1 MIRVIVADD
10 HHLVRQG
17 IRMLLE
23 KAGDI
28 EVVGEAEDGQEAVE
42 MAERLTPDV
51 LVMDISMPRLNGT
64 QATERIH
71 SRGLAT
77 QVVILSMHADETI
90 VRQALR
96 YGAKGYVLKRAVA
109 EELLLAVRAANL
121 GDTYL
126 SPPIAGSILS
136 EFLAASNGSD
146 EPDVMERL
154 IPRERQVLQLLAE
167 GGGNRAR
174 IGDKC
179 EDRGEA
185 PDPLDGQT
193 ERPRSGRA
201 GPRCGQTR
209 PGFRRTIG
217 SLSPSTPRHPRNGV
231 IFSSKVG

>member
-23 KAGDI
+23 KADDI

-109 EELLLAVRAANL
+109 EELLLAVRAAHL
-121 GDTYL
+121 GDAYL

-136 EFLAASNGSD
+136 EFLAVSHGSD

-154 IPRERQVLQLLAE
+154 TPRERQVLQLLAE
-167 GGGNRAR
+167 GGTNRAIAQELVISVKTVEKHRTKLMGKLHIHDLTGLVR
-174 IGDKC
+174 IAVKQGLASI
-179 EDRGEA
+179 EE
-185 PDPLDGQT
+185 
-193 ERPRSGRA
+193 
-201 GPRCGQTR
+201 
-209 PGFRRTIG
+209 
-217 SLSPSTPRHPRNGV
+217 
-231 IFSSKVG
+231 

>member
-1 MIRVIVADD
+1 MIRVVVADD

-23 KAGDI
+23 KAEDI

-42 MAERLTPDV
+42 MAERLTPNV

-126 SPPIAGSILS
+126 SPPIASSILAFPDDS
-136 EFLAASNGSD
+136 EQADPL
-146 EPDVMERL
+146 EQL
-154 IPRERQVLQLLAE
+154 TPRERQVLQLLAE
-167 GGGNRAR
+167 GGTNRAIAQGLVISVKTVEKHRTNLMTKLQVRDLAGLVR
-174 IGDKC
+174 IAVKLGLVSV
-179 EDRGEA
+179 E
-185 PDPLDGQT
+185 Q
-193 ERPRSGRA
+193 
-201 GPRCGQTR
+201 
-209 PGFRRTIG
+209 
-217 SLSPSTPRHPRNGV
+217 
-231 IFSSKVG
+231 

>member
-1 MIRVIVADD
+1 
-10 HHLVRQG
+10 
-17 IRMLLE
+17 
-23 KAGDI
+23 
-28 EVVGEAEDGQEAVE
+28 
-42 MAERLTPDV
+42 
-51 LVMDISMPRLNGT
+51 MPRLNGT

-136 EFLAASNGSD
+136 EFLAVSHGSD

-154 IPRERQVLQLLAE
+154 TPRERQVLQLLAE
-167 GGGNRAR
+167 GGTNRAIAQELVISVKTVEKHRTKLMGKLHVHDLTGLVR
-174 IGDKC
+174 IAVKQGLASI
-179 EDRGEA
+179 EE
-185 PDPLDGQT
+185 
-193 ERPRSGRA
+193 
-201 GPRCGQTR
+201 
-209 PGFRRTIG
+209 
-217 SLSPSTPRHPRNGV
+217 
-231 IFSSKVG
+231 

>member
-23 KAGDI
+23 KADDI

-136 EFLAASNGSD
+136 EFLAVSHGSD

-154 IPRERQVLQLLAE
+154 TPRERQVLQLLAE
-167 GGGNRAR
+167 GGTNRGIAR
-174 IGDKC
+174 ELVISVKTVEKHRTHLMAKLNVHD
-179 EDRGEA
+179 
-185 PDPLDGQT
+185 L
-193 ERPRSGRA
+193 A
-201 GPRCGQTR
+201 GLVRVAVKHGLASVEQ
-209 PGFRRTIG
+209 
-217 SLSPSTPRHPRNGV
+217 S
-231 IFSSKVG
+231 

>member
-23 KAGDI
+23 KADDI

-136 EFLAASNGSD
+136 EFLAVSHGSD

-154 IPRERQVLQLLAE
+154 TPRERQVLQLLAE
-167 GGGNRAR
+167 GGTNRAIAQELVISVKTVEKHRTKLMGKLHVHDLTGLVR
-174 IGDKC
+174 IAVKQGLASI
-179 EDRGEA
+179 EE
-185 PDPLDGQT
+185 
-193 ERPRSGRA
+193 
-201 GPRCGQTR
+201 
-209 PGFRRTIG
+209 
-217 SLSPSTPRHPRNGV
+217 
-231 IFSSKVG
+231 

>member
-23 KAGDI
+23 KAADI

-109 EELLLAVRAANL
+109 EELLLAVRAAHL

-136 EFLAASNGSD
+136 EFLAASHGSD

-154 IPRERQVLQLLAE
+154 TPRERQVLQLLAE
-167 GGGNRAR
+167 GGTNRAIAQELVISVKTVEKHRTKLMGKLHVHDLTGLVR
-174 IGDKC
+174 IAVKQGLASI
-179 EDRGEA
+179 EE
-185 PDPLDGQT
+185 
-193 ERPRSGRA
+193 
-201 GPRCGQTR
+201 
-209 PGFRRTIG
+209 
-217 SLSPSTPRHPRNGV
+217 
-231 IFSSKVG
+231 

>member
-23 KAGDI
+23 KADDI

-126 SPPIAGSILS
+126 SPPIAGSILR
-136 EFLAASNGSD
+136 EFLAVSHGSD

-154 IPRERQVLQLLAE
+154 TPRERQVLQLLAE
-167 GGGNRAR
+167 GGTNRAIAQELVISVKTVEKHRTKLMGKLHVHDLTGLVR
-174 IGDKC
+174 IAVKQGLASI
-179 EDRGEA
+179 EE
-185 PDPLDGQT
+185 
-193 ERPRSGRA
+193 
-201 GPRCGQTR
+201 
-209 PGFRRTIG
+209 
-217 SLSPSTPRHPRNGV
+217 
-231 IFSSKVG
+231 

>member
-23 KAGDI
+23 KADDI

-77 QVVILSMHADETI
+77 QVVILSMHADKTI

-136 EFLAASNGSD
+136 EFLAVSHGSD

-154 IPRERQVLQLLAE
+154 TPRERQVLQLLAE
-167 GGGNRAR
+167 GGTNRAIAQELVISVKTVEKHRTKLMGKLHVHDLTGLVR
-174 IGDKC
+174 IAVKQGLASI
-179 EDRGEA
+179 EE
-185 PDPLDGQT
+185 
-193 ERPRSGRA
+193 
-201 GPRCGQTR
+201 
-209 PGFRRTIG
+209 
-217 SLSPSTPRHPRNGV
+217 
-231 IFSSKVG
+231 

>member
-23 KAGDI
+23 KADDI

-136 EFLAASNGSD
+136 EFLAISHGSD

-154 IPRERQVLQLLAE
+154 TPRERQVLQLLAE
-167 GGGNRAR
+167 GGTNRAIAQELVISMKTVEKHRTKLMGKLHVHDLTGLVR
-174 IGDKC
+174 IAVKQGLASI
-179 EDRGEA
+179 EE
-185 PDPLDGQT
+185 
-193 ERPRSGRA
+193 
-201 GPRCGQTR
+201 
-209 PGFRRTIG
+209 
-217 SLSPSTPRHPRNGV
+217 
-231 IFSSKVG
+231 

>member
-1 MIRVIVADD
+1 MIRVVVADD

-23 KAGDI
+23 KANDI
-28 EVVGEAEDGQEAVE
+28 EVVGEAQDGQEAVE
-42 MAERLTPDV
+42 MAERLTPNV

-96 YGAKGYVLKRAVA
+96 FGAKGYVLKRAVA

-126 SPPIAGSILS
+126 SPPIAGAMLNELLALPDDS
-136 EFLAASNGSD
+136 EAYLL
-146 EPDVMERL
+146 EQL
-154 IPRERQVLQLLAE
+154 TPRERQVLQLLAE
-167 GGGNRAR
+167 GGTNRAIAQELVISVKTVEKHRTNLMNKLQVHDLAGLVR
-174 IGDKC
+174 IAVK
-179 EDRGEA
+179 
-185 PDPLDGQT
+185 L
-193 ERPRSGRA
+193 
-201 GPRCGQTR
+201 
-209 PGFRRTIG
+209 
-217 SLSPSTPRHPRNGV
+217 N
-231 IFSSKVG
+231 

>member
-23 KAGDI
+23 KADDI

-109 EELLLAVRAANL
+109 EELLLAVRAAHL

-136 EFLAASNGSD
+136 EFLAVSHGSD

-154 IPRERQVLQLLAE
+154 TPRERQVLQLLAE
-167 GGGNRAR
+167 GGTNRAIAQELVISVKTVEKHRTKLMGKLHVHDLTGLVR
-174 IGDKC
+174 IAVKQGLASI
-179 EDRGEA
+179 EE
-185 PDPLDGQT
+185 
-193 ERPRSGRA
+193 
-201 GPRCGQTR
+201 
-209 PGFRRTIG
+209 
-217 SLSPSTPRHPRNGV
+217 
-231 IFSSKVG
+231 

>member
-23 KAGDI
+23 KADDI

-42 MAERLTPDV
+42 MADRLTPDV
-51 LVMDISMPRLNGT
+51 LVMDISMPRLSGT

-109 EELLLAVRAANL
+109 EELLLAVRAAHL

-126 SPPIAGSILS
+126 SPPTAGSILS
-136 EFLAASNGSD
+136 EFLAASNDPD
-146 EPDVMERL
+146 EPDGMGRL
-154 IPRERQVLQLLAE
+154 TPRERQVLQLLAE
-167 GGGNRAR
+167 GGTNRAIAQELVISVKTVEKHR
-174 IGDKC
+174 THLMAKLNVHD
-179 EDRGEA
+179 
-185 PDPLDGQT
+185 L
-193 ERPRSGRA
+193 A
-201 GPRCGQTR
+201 GLVRVAVKHGLASVEQ
-209 PGFRRTIG
+209 
-217 SLSPSTPRHPRNGV
+217 
-231 IFSSKVG
+231 

>member
-23 KAGDI
+23 KADDI

-109 EELLLAVRAANL
+109 EELLLAVRAAHL

-136 EFLAASNGSD
+136 EFLAASNDPD

-154 IPRERQVLQLLAE
+154 TPRERQVLQLLAE
-167 GGGNRAR
+167 GGTNRAIAQELVISVKTVEKHRTKLMGKLHVHDLTGLVR
-174 IGDKC
+174 IAVKQGLASI
-179 EDRGEA
+179 EE
-185 PDPLDGQT
+185 
-193 ERPRSGRA
+193 
-201 GPRCGQTR
+201 
-209 PGFRRTIG
+209 
-217 SLSPSTPRHPRNGV
+217 
-231 IFSSKVG
+231 